1 MTETKERA
9 CRAADKAK
17 CRHHRYQ
24 AFAEDATQMYV
35 ESSYSKPSP
44 NVTAY
49 VQALAEKTFSVLND
63 RMQKENEEADLDDA
77 PRFKSRVLKIMAEV
91 SSEVEGSGNTRSH
104 FSPARLADAA
114 YYQFQRTAKSD
125 RPKSEMNVL
134 TSPDAK
140 PFDRSAAAMI
150 QKEGHLVTPFHDGYY
165 GGRED
170 HMATNHFRQCGS
182 SFAGVPEE
190 DEWDSFAGTF
200 NDDPE
205 AGIDHGMKAD
215 VECKCGAVKGEMRV
229 MGNFSDL
236 TRKLVNEY
244 S

>member
-9 CRAADKAK
+9 CRAADKAN

-24 AFAEDATQMYV
+24 AFAADATEMYA
-35 ESSYSKPSP
+35 ESSYSKPTA

-63 RMQKENEEADLDDA
+63 KIKNGDIDLDDA
-77 PRFKSRVLKIMAEV
+77 PRFKRQAIDTMQEV
-91 SSEVEGSGNTRSH
+91 AGEVEGSGNTRSK

-114 YYQFQRTAKSD
+114 YYQFQRTVKSN
-125 RPKSEMNVL
+125 RPKSEVNVL

-150 QKEGHLVTPFHDGYY
+150 QKEGQLVTPFHDGYY
-165 GGRED
+165 GGRDD
-170 HMATNHFRQCGS
+170 HMATNHFRRCGS
-182 SFAGVPEE
+182 SFVGVPEE
-190 DEWDSFAGTF
+190 DEWDNFAGTF
-200 NDDPE
+200 ADYDDGLE
-205 AGIDHGMKAD
+205 HGMKAD
-215 VECKCGAVKGEMRV
+215 VECKCGAAKGEMRV